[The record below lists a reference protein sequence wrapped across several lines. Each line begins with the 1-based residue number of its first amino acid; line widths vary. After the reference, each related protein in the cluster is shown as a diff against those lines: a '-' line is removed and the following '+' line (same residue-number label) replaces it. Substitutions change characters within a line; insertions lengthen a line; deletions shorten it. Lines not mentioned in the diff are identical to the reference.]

1 MSVDKSDDWMEP
13 DLRVERDG
21 LDAAEAH
28 YRDRLQELD
37 RTENQQR
44 NRELAKLS
52 RVRQL
57 RVLGDYDD

>member
-1 MSVDKSDDWMEP
+1 MSTDGVSNWMEP

-21 LDAAEAH
+21 LEAAEEH
-28 YRDRLQELD
+28 YRDRFAELD
-37 RTENQQR
+37 KTEETQR

-57 RVLGDYDD
+57 RVLGDHDE